1 MNISLTTELQNMVY
15 DKVASGRYTSASE
28 VVREALRLMDDRDQL
43 LALQKQEIRVKIND
57 GMESLRA
64 GRSSDGDDYFN
75 RIEAQ
80 LVESGSGEGM

>member
-1 MNISLTTELQNMVY
+1 MNISLTTELQNMVD